1 VAVDL
6 FDKAVTCRK
15 VWRRL
20 LSGFILDGVARTS
33 EAGQVSRPA
42 VEGTLAALRYSSWE
56 QVQPVGD
63 GEEYRV
69 KSDDGTQASALAF
82 RDALVHGSLLTGA

>member
-6 FDKAVTCRK
+6 FDKPATCHK

-20 LSGFILDGVARTS
+20 LTGYTLEAVAATAAA
-33 EAGQVSRPA
+33 EPVTAPA
-42 VEGTLAALRYSSWE
+42 VEGALAALRNSSWE
-56 QVQPVGD
+56 QVPPVGE

-69 KSDDGTQASALAF
+69 KSEGAEASALALG
-82 RDALVHGSLLTGA
+82 DALVHGSLLTGA